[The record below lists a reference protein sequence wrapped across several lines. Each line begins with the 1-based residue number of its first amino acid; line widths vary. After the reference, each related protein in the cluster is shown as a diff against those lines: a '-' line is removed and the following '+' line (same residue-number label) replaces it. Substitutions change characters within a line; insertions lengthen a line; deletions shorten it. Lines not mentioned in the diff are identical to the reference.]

1 MVSESS
7 RQVPA
12 VAALALLA
20 IFWGAIPLFVR
31 NDVPAIALVGARV
44 TFGAIALIGV
54 AAVLRKLEFPKVR
67 RWRLV
72 LSGVLLA
79 LHWITF
85 FESIKLTTVAVA
97 LAVLYIGPILAS
109 ILSGPFLGERVT
121 GRLWIALGI
130 AAGGTLLVVQPWAD
144 RSAETGVGIT
154 IEGIAVAGLS
164 AAFLAALM
172 LVGKPVAKDLGG
184 LTMAIGEL
192 IVASVLL
199 APATFQAVTQYSDYM
214 VNFLV
219 LGAFFTGFAGFVYW
233 EAMRHLPVAVVS
245 VIMYIEPATAVMWAA
260 VFLDETPNLATWL
273 GVGLVIAGGA
283 VAATTAADT
292 EVVGVPAAL

>member
-1 MVSESS
+1 MVSES
-7 RQVPA
+7 RKQVLA
-12 VAALALLA
+12 VVALAVLA
-20 IFWGAIPLFVR
+20 VGWGAIPLFVR
-31 NDVPAIALVGARV
+31 NDVPSIALVGARV
-44 TFGAIALIGV
+44 TFGALALIGV

-72 LSGVLLA
+72 LSGILLA

-97 LAVLYIGPILAS
+97 LAVLYIGPIAAS

-121 GRLWIALGI
+121 PRLWVALGI

-144 RSAETGVGIT
+144 RTEESAVTV
-154 IEGIAVAGLS
+154 EGIAVAALS

-192 IVASVLL
+192 TVASVLL
-199 APATFQAVTQYSDYM
+199 APATYQAVTQYSEFM
-214 VNFLV
+214 INFLI
-219 LGAFFTGFAGFVYW
+219 LGAVFTGLAGYVYW

-245 VIMYIEPATAVMWAA
+245 VIMYIEPATAVLWAA
-260 VFLDETPNLATWL
+260 AFLDETPNLETWL

-283 VAATTAADT
+283 VAATAATDT
-292 EVVGVPAAL
+292 EALGVPATL